1 MGQKH
6 VTSVVVLL
14 RDMIWQSVPNVGGL
28 VHFPHNRY
36 VFVGVTC
43 ALASV
48 YSNPPGTCYGK
59 FTGILPLYT
68 TFTGLNPVTFP
79 KQGQKSSNIALHGKG
94 GGANIHGGAFQTVTP
109 LPSRAATTLKT

>member
-28 VHFPHNRY
+28 VHFPHNIY
-36 VFVGVTC
+36 VFAGVTC

-48 YSNPPGTCYGK
+48 HSSPSGTCYGK

-68 TFTGLNPVTFP
+68 KFTGLNPVTLP
-79 KQGQKSSNIALHGKG
+79 YIVG

-109 LPSRAATTLKT
+109 LLSRAATTLKTSRWR